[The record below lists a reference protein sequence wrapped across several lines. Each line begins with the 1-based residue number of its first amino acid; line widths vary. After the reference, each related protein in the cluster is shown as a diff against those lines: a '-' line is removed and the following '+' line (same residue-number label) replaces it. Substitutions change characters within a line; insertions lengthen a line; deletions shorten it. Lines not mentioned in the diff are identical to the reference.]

1 MHHAF
6 PILGYNVWWSLAGAE
21 IQHRELITLLA
32 RHGFAQHTADPP
44 TEIKSLRRA
53 ITAWLKARGSRSIG
67 ANDPDA
73 PDGGLPMRKNAR
85 RDLVR
90 PINHRTLRYA
100 VFALVA
106 EDIDVAALGLR
117 HGTRA
122 RILLEKL
129 TPAERAQR
137 EPKLLVTTEAEG
149 IIAAADEAQWLTDE
163 LRPCW
168 QVCRGLHQGDDL
180 SRLMT
185 DIVLGMPT
193 AMRLKDRGGLYFV
206 AARDQAQV
214 AAFKTLIEAVPGTH
228 DQPWCVALPVI
239 DEVASRRELA
249 GAIHRGFLAELHAL
263 QHSLVDLRSKSTQVG
278 SETVASRLTQ
288 YRTVQQRVQV
298 YADLLGM
305 QREVIEDGLTQLRTQ
320 ARALLVGHDAIEPVS
335 ARTEAV
341 CHQAA

>member
-1 MHHAF
+1 MHHPF
-6 PILGYNVWWSLAGAE
+6 PVLGHNVWWSLAGAE
-21 IQHRELITLLA
+21 IQHTDLITLLA
-32 RHGFAQHTADPP
+32 QHGFAQHTPDPP

-67 ANDPDA
+67 ANDLDA
-73 PDGGLPMRKNAR
+73 SEVGLPMRKNAR

-90 PINHRTLRYA
+90 PINHRTLCYA

-106 EDIDVAALGLR
+106 EDIDFAALGLR

-149 IIAAADEAQWLTDE
+149 GIAAADEAQWLTDE
-163 LRPCW
+163 LRPYW
-168 QVCRGLHQGDDL
+168 QLCRGLHQGEDL

-185 DIVLGMPT
+185 EIVLGMPT
-193 AMRLKDRGGLYFV
+193 AIRLKDRGGLYFV
-206 AARDQAQV
+206 AARDQEQV
-214 AAFKTLIEAVPGTH
+214 DTFTTLIAALPSTH

-239 DEVASRRELA
+239 DEVTSRRELA
-249 GAIHRGFLAELHAL
+249 GAVHRGFVAELQAL
-263 QHSLVDLRSKSTQVG
+263 QHNLVDLRSKSTQVG
-278 SETVASRLTQ
+278 NDTVASRLTQ
-288 YRTVQQRVQV
+288 YRMVQQRVQV

-305 QREVIEDGLTQLRTQ
+305 QRMVIEDGLTQLRAQ
-320 ARALLVGHDAIEPVS
+320 AHALLVGHDPI
-335 ARTEAV
+335 EAV
-341 CHQAA
+341 SVPDSVVWQQAA